1 MKLACEKAS
10 VYLQY
15 DYGHSIQLAW
25 VIIQSV
31 GLSQSAVDQWASA
44 SWLINQWASLAV
56 GQLACHGGPVS
67 QLTNQPVS

>member
-1 MKLACEKAS
+1 MKLACENAS

-15 DYGHSIQLAW
+15 DYGQYIQLAW

-44 SWLINQWASLAV
+44 SWLIDQWASLAV
-56 GQLACHGGPVS
+56 GQLACGPVS